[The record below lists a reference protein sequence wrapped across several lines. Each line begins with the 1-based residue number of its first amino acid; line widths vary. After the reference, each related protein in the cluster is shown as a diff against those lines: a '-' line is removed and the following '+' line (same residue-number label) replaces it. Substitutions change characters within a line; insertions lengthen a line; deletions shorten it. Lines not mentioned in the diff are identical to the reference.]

1 MRSLFVQLIFNWRL
15 TETEAKVN
23 NVDEHLTAEN
33 NMPFRFAFDTNSGK
47 YGYITESGGADTFN
61 PFRGGSVGEFDTFVK
76 RIAGSATNSYQTY
89 TFNVEEGANYF
100 FTLYTLNASGW
111 GRIRKIT
118 GGSYEILAG
127 RYVSDTEVTSVYTP
141 SCIIHAESTTITIE
155 AVMGMSEIYLT
166 PYACLYRLT

>member
-1 MRSLFVQLIFNWRL
+1 
-15 TETEAKVN
+15 
-23 NVDEHLTAEN
+23 
-33 NMPFRFAFDTNSGK
+33 MPFRFAFDTNSGK

-61 PFRGGSVGEFDTFVK
+61 PFREEGVGEFDTFVK
-76 RIAGSATNSYQTY
+76 RIAGSANHYQTY
-89 TFNVEEGANYF
+89 TFNVEEGTNYF
-100 FTLYTLNASGW
+100 FTLYTLNASGG

-166 PYACLYRLT
+166 PYACLYKLTQ